1 VHEEGYHV
9 ERGPGDELRFQR
21 PDGRVL
27 PGVPTSSPVT
37 TDPIAAVCASNEGA
51 GVPIDARTAMPGW
64 LGERLDVVYAIDVL
78 RPPGLPLHSV
88 IADDD

>member
-9 ERGPGDELRFQR
+9 ERGPGDDLAFRR

-27 PGVPTSSPVT
+27 SHVPSLAPVT
-37 TDPIAAVCASNEGA
+37 TDPMAVICASNEAA
-51 GVPIDARTAMPGW
+51 GVKIDARTSMPAW

-88 IADDD
+88 IANDD